1 MIDDFAVFILTHGRA
16 DNVITYRTLQKQGYT
31 GKVYFIIDN
40 EDAQAAR
47 YRQLYGDKVIMFDK
61 IAIAKMFDEG
71 DNFQDRRTI
80 LHARNASFGIAKQLG
95 ITYFVQLDDDYT
107 QFRYRYDSELVYEHR
122 NTVKS
127 LDALFDI
134 VLEYYRSI
142 PALSIAL
149 GQGGDYIGGSNSTTG
164 GHLWLKRKAMN
175 SFFCSTKRPF
185 FFRGRMNED
194 VNTYVQIG
202 NRGGLLFSF
211 FNVSLEQKTTQSN
224 PGGITEAYKKYGTYV
239 KSFYTIMHS
248 PSSVKVATMHSSR
261 ERIHHEINWDKTVP
275 RIVGESIRKSQT
287 DSCRYCTG
295 PLLDYPGEN
304 RVFCS
309 AQCALNFW
317 EQQQNADAIYTDEY
331 LQNCIILG

>member
-1 MIDDFAVFILTHGRA
+1 MMDDFAVFILTHGRA

-31 GKVYFIIDN
+31 GKVYFVIDN
-40 EDAQAAR
+40 EDAQAPR
-47 YRQLYGDKVIMFDK
+47 YRQLYGDKVVMFDK

-107 QFRYRYDSELVYEHR
+107 QFRYRYDSELVYEYR

-134 VLEYYRSI
+134 VLEYYKSI

-175 SFFCSTKRPF
+175 SFFLQRQSTF
-185 FFRGRMNED
+185 
-194 VNTYVQIG
+194 
-202 NRGGLLFSF
+202 LFSW
-211 FNVSLEQKTTQSN
+211 
-224 PGGITEAYKKYGTYV
+224 A
-239 KSFYTIMHS
+239 
-248 PSSVKVATMHSSR
+248 
-261 ERIHHEINWDKTVP
+261 HE
-275 RIVGESIRKSQT
+275 
-287 DSCRYCTG
+287 
-295 PLLDYPGEN
+295 
-304 RVFCS
+304 
-309 AQCALNFW
+309 
-317 EQQQNADAIYTDEY
+317 
-331 LQNCIILG
+331 